1 MYAWGKFS
9 AKETGMRIARTCVW
23 SIAAGIVIAASAFA
37 QQAEP
42 RVIKDVEY
50 ARAGDTSLRLD
61 LYLPEGQGP
70 HPLIVWIHGGA
81 FRSGDKGGIFW
92 SPMPRQTERGYAVA
106 SINYRL
112 SGQAIF
118 PALVYDCKAAIR
130 WLRANAGKYGLNA
143 QRIVVAGESAG
154 GHLSALL
161 GTSGGVSELEDL
173 TMGNPSESSRVQG
186 VVDFFGPT
194 DFLQMDPG
202 IPASCQK
209 SLVHNVPESPES
221 LLLGCTIT
229 SCPEKV
235 KAANPIAYVGKDDP
249 PFLILH
255 GTADCS
261 VAPAESQLLFDALL
275 KAGVRASLHLLPGL
289 AHGDRRF
296 VTPENEKLVN
306 DFIDGVL
313 KP

>member
-1 MYAWGKFS
+1 MKP
-9 AKETGMRIARTCVW
+9 RTVLTRLGFL
-23 SIAAGIVIAASAFA
+23 AALVVFAASAFA
-37 QQAEP
+37 QQAQP

-50 ARAGDTSLRLD
+50 ARAGDISLRLD
-61 LYLPEGQGP
+61 LYLPEGEGP

-112 SGQAIF
+112 SGQAAF

-130 WLRANAGKYGLNA
+130 WLRASAGKYGLRA
-143 QRIVVAGESAG
+143 ERIVVAGESAG
-154 GHLSALL
+154 GHLAALL
-161 GTSGGVSELEDL
+161 GTSGGVRDLEDSA
-173 TMGNPSESSRVQG
+173 MGNPSQSSRVQG

-194 DFLQMDPG
+194 DFLQMDAGVPT
-202 IPASCQK
+202 SCQNPQ
-209 SLVHNVPESPES
+209 VHNAPDSPES
-221 LLLGCTIT
+221 RLLSCTIP

-235 KAANPIAYVGKDDP
+235 RAANPITYITKDDP

-255 GTADCS
+255 GTGDCLVPS
-261 VAPAESQLLFDALL
+261 TQSQLLYDALL
-275 KAGVRASLHLLPGL
+275 KAGVKASLHLLPGL
-289 AHGDRRF
+289 AHADRRF
-296 VTPENEKLVN
+296 LTPENEKLVN
-306 DFIDGVL
+306 SFIDGVL

>member
-1 MYAWGKFS
+1 MKP
-9 AKETGMRIARTCVW
+9 RTALA
-23 SIAAGIVIAASAFA
+23 SLGFLTAGVVFAASAFA
-37 QQAEP
+37 QQTQP

-61 LYLPEGQGP
+61 LYQPVGPGP

-106 SINYRL
+106 SVNYRL
-112 SGQAIF
+112 SGEAAF

-130 WLRANAGKYGLNA
+130 WLRANAGKYGLRTE
-143 QRIVVAGESAG
+143 RIVVAGESAG

-161 GTSGGVSELEDL
+161 GTSGGVNELEDL
-173 TMGNPSESSRVQG
+173 AMGNPSESSRFQG

-194 DFLQMDPG
+194 DFLQMDAGVP
-202 IPASCQK
+202 PACQRPQ
-209 SLVHNVPESPES
+209 VHNAPDSPES
-221 LLLGCTIT
+221 QLLDCTIT

-235 KAANPIAYVGKDDP
+235 HAANPITYITTGDP

-255 GTADCS
+255 GTGDCLVPS
-261 VAPAESQLLFDALL
+261 TQSQLLDDALL
-275 KAGVRASLHLLPGL
+275 QAGVRADLHLLPGL
-289 AHGDRRF
+289 AHADRRF
-296 VTPENEKLVN
+296 LTPENEKLVN
-306 DFIDGVL
+306 NFIDAVL

>member
-1 MYAWGKFS
+1 MKP
-9 AKETGMRIARTCVW
+9 RTALTRLVLL
-23 SIAAGIVIAASAFA
+23 AAGILIAASAFA
-37 QQAEP
+37 QQAQP

-50 ARAGDTSLRLD
+50 ARAGELSLRLD

-112 SGQAIF
+112 SGQATF

-130 WLRANAGKYGLNA
+130 WLRANAGKYGLRA
-143 QRIVVAGESAG
+143 DRIVVAGESAG

-161 GTSGGVSELEDL
+161 GTSGGVKELDDL
-173 TMGNPSESSRVQG
+173 AMGNPSESSRVQG

-194 DFLQMDPG
+194 DFLQMDSG
-202 IPASCQK
+202 VPAACPNPM
-209 SLVHNVPESPES
+209 VHKAADSPES
-221 LLLGCTIT
+221 QLLGCTIT

-235 KAANPIAYVGKDDP
+235 KVANPITYIGKDGP

-255 GTADCS
+255 GTGDCLVPS
-261 VAPAESQLLFDALL
+261 TQSQLLYDALL
-275 KAGVRASLHLLPGL
+275 KAGVKASLHLLPGL
-289 AHGDRRF
+289 AHADRRF
-296 VTPENEKLVN
+296 ITPENEKLVN
-306 DFIDGVL
+306 AFIDGVL

>member
-1 MYAWGKFS
+1 MKP
-9 AKETGMRIARTCVW
+9 RTVLTRLGFL
-23 SIAAGIVIAASAFA
+23 AAYIVVAASVFA
-37 QQAEP
+37 QQTQP

-50 ARAGDTSLRLD
+50 ARARDISLRLD
-61 LYLPEGQGP
+61 LYLPEGPGP

-92 SPMPRQTERGYAVA
+92 SPMPRQTARGYAVA

-112 SGQAIF
+112 SGQAAF

-130 WLRANAGKYGLNA
+130 WLRANAGKYGLKA
-143 QRIVVAGESAG
+143 ERIVIAGESAG

-161 GTSGGVSELEDL
+161 GTSGGVKELEDPA
-173 TMGNPSESSRVQG
+173 MGNPSESSRVQG

-194 DFLQMDPG
+194 DFLQMDAGVP
-202 IPASCQK
+202 PACQNPM
-209 SLVHNVPESPES
+209 LHNVPDSPES
-221 LLLGCTIT
+221 QLLGCTI
-229 SCPEKV
+229 SACPEKV
-235 KAANPIAYVGKDDP
+235 KVANPITYIGKDDP

-255 GTADCS
+255 GTGDCLVPS
-261 VAPAESQLLFDALL
+261 TQSQLLYDALV
-275 KAGVRASLHLLPGL
+275 KAGVKADLHLLPGL
-289 AHGDRRF
+289 AHADRRF
-296 VTPENEKLVN
+296 LTPENEKLVN

>member
-1 MYAWGKFS
+1 L
-9 AKETGMRIARTCVW
+9 
-23 SIAAGIVIAASAFA
+23 AAGILIAASAFA
-37 QQAEP
+37 QQAQP
-42 RVIKDVEY
+42 RVVKDVEY
-50 ARAGDTSLRLD
+50 ARVGDTSLRLD

-130 WLRANAGKYGLNA
+130 WLRANAGKYGLRA
-143 QRIVVAGESAG
+143 ERIVVAGESAG
-154 GHLSALL
+154 GHLSALM
-161 GTSGGVSELEDL
+161 GTSGGVKELEDL
-173 TMGNPSESSRVQG
+173 AMGNPSESSRVQG

-194 DFLQMDPG
+194 DFLQMDAG
-202 IPASCQK
+202 VPAACPNPM
-209 SLVHNVPESPES
+209 VHKAADSPES
-221 LLLGCTIT
+221 QLLGCTIT

-235 KAANPIAYVGKDDP
+235 KAANSITYIGKDDP

-255 GTADCS
+255 GTGDCL
-261 VAPAESQLLFDALL
+261 VASTQSQLLYDALL
-275 KAGVRASLHLLPGL
+275 KAGVKASLHLLPGL
-289 AHGDRRF
+289 AHADRRF
-296 VTPENEKLVN
+296 LTPENEKLVN
-306 DFIDGVL
+306 GFIDSVL